1 MRPRLLGVL
10 AIVVLGWFAGGAE
23 AQDAEELFRKVSPSV
38 VVIRAKGRSV
48 DGTRGL
54 VTYTEIGSGV
64 LISADGK
71 VMTAAHVVHDMDEIL
86 VEFPRRRNGPGARH
100 RL

>member
-1 MRPRLLGVL
+1 
-10 AIVVLGWFAGGAE
+10 
-23 AQDAEELFRKVSPSV
+23 V

-64 LISADGK
+64 LISADG
-71 VMTAAHVVHDMDEIL
+71 
-86 VEFPRRRNGPGARH
+86 ARS
-100 RL
+100 

>member
-1 MRPRLLGVL
+1 LGVL

-54 VTYTEIGSGV
+54 VTTPR
-64 LISADGK
+64 SAPASSSA
-71 VMTAAHVVHDMDEIL
+71 TTS
-86 VEFPRRRNGPGARH
+86 PGAEAARASASS
-100 RL
+100 